1 MQPKMDLIK
10 DFAKLKPLFYNLI
23 ITGIII
29 LVLSNPITSH
39 LYLNNMDKDSTFHAE
54 QNQIYRE
61 FENIKEDENYKIIF
75 LGSSMTRE
83 DIETFIEE
91 ATPNESL
98 LLADGLDEAFLG
110 VAVEEDTPRAVYS
123 IERAINALTKE
134 GMTHEEADE
143 YFWFN
148 TAGACVGEQTPIW
161 VNTPE

>member
-1 MQPKMDLIK
+1 
-10 DFAKLKPLFYNLI
+10 
-23 ITGIII
+23 
-29 LVLSNPITSH
+29 
-39 LYLNNMDKDSTFHAE
+39 
-54 QNQIYRE
+54 
-61 FENIKEDENYKIIF
+61 
-75 LGSSMTRE
+75 MTRE